1 MWVLR
6 RLSVWLTAV
15 HVLQHIRKRAHRG
28 HCLYLKRAKLNPAL
42 EMLLKKT
49 MVLNVRT
56 SFIKA
61 EVSHPFGR
69 TKISELWEWEGHQG
83 PGLRGWSVH
92 PGPLNR
98 HREWGHFQHWG
109 RSALPYSQWKINEL
123 NRAARGKK
131 RGSGDVFGAPESRK
145 QCGDRK
151 RNGKRK
157 ARGRGE
163 KQLER

>member
-1 MWVLR
+1 
-6 RLSVWLTAV
+6 
-15 HVLQHIRKRAHRG
+15 
-28 HCLYLKRAKLNPAL
+28 
-42 EMLLKKT
+42 

-56 SFIKA
+56 CFIKA

-109 RSALPYSQWKINEL
+109 RSALPYSQWKIIWTEQSSSRKEKGL
-123 NRAARGKK
+123 WGRFRG
-131 RGSGDVFGAPESRK
+131 PWEQRK

-163 KQLER
+163 KQLERLRYKNTLKKKDLSSEKQTGMMTAAKHSWRVCH